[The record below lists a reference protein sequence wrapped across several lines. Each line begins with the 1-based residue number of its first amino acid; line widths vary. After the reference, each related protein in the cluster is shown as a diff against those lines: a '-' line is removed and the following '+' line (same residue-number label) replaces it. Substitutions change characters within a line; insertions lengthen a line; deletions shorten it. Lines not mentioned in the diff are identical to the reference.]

1 MMIYSR
7 KDKSF
12 CAWAAGLFEGEGCVF
27 VERKKAVLRDG
38 RKRDYWVYSMRLDI
52 ANTDIRMLDA
62 IKAGFGG
69 SIALSTRKNSAH
81 KPCFHWRIA
90 GVGAADMLRA
100 ILPFMVGSKKRQAE
114 IAIDF
119 SYRYSAQGLG
129 VRSKVKSTEEKADQD
144 KTYHMLQNM
153 KQERMEMAGHA

>member
-1 MMIYSR
+1 
-7 KDKSF
+7 
-12 CAWAAGLFEGEGCVF
+12 
-27 VERKKAVLRDG
+27 
-38 RKRDYWVYSMRLDI
+38 
-52 ANTDIRMLDA
+52 
-62 IKAGFGG
+62 
-69 SIALSTRKNSAH
+69 
-81 KPCFHWRIA
+81 
-90 GVGAADMLRA
+90 MLRA